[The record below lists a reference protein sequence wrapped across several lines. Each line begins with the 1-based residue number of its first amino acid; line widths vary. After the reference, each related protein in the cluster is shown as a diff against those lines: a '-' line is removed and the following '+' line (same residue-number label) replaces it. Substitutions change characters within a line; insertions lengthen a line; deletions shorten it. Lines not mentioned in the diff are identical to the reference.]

1 MKKGNKLSIKSFAL
15 AAFAAKAIAVLAVVM
30 LAQHADAQKIVFVD
44 TEYILK
50 NIPAYETAN
59 EQLEQLSKKYESEV
73 KAQME
78 EVQKLYETYRT
89 ESVFL
94 TNDMK
99 VKKENE
105 IIEKEQNAKKLQQ
118 QYFGQNGELF
128 KQREVL
134 IQPIQEQVYNAIQS
148 LAAEKSYSAVL
159 DKSSNIGLLFS
170 DQNLDVSDQILT
182 RLGYGTKKK

>member
-15 AAFAAKAIAVLAVVM
+15 AAFAAKAIAVLVVVM
-30 LAQHADAQKIVFVD
+30 LAQHADAQKVVFVD